1 MFDKIKINQ
10 SVVVIYCCTT
20 IFGTYKAFKKVETV
34 GDDFF
39 IVGGVRF
46 RKYDGL
52 AVNNTSI
59 FAPQVLS
66 ILKPRQ

>member
-1 MFDKIKINQ
+1 MFDEIQVNQ

-46 RKYDGL
+46 HKFNGF
-52 AVNNTSI
+52 AINNTSI
-59 FAPQVLS
+59 FAPQVISVL
-66 ILKPRQ
+66 

>member
-1 MFDKIKINQ
+1 MFDEIKVNQ

-20 IFGTYKAFKKVETV
+20 LFETYKAFKKVEAV

-46 RKYDGL
+46 RKFNGL
-52 AVNNTSI
+52 AINNTSR
-59 FAPQVLS
+59 FAPQVISVL
-66 ILKPRQ
+66 

>member
-1 MFDKIKINQ
+1 MFDKIKVNQ
-10 SVVVIYCCTT
+10 NVVVMYCCTT
-20 IFGTYKAFKKVETV
+20 LFGTYKAFKKVEEV

-39 IVGGVRF
+39 IVDGVRF

>member
-1 MFDKIKINQ
+1 MFDEIQVNQ

-20 IFGTYKAFKKVETV
+20 LFGTYKAFKKVETV

-46 RKYDGL
+46 SKFNGF
-52 AVNNTSI
+52 AINNTSI
-59 FAPQVLS
+59 FAPQVISVL
-66 ILKPRQ
+66 